1 MNGGSGWKEIPELSI
16 LGIKTGPFPALGKSA
31 LEQLTALPPVS
42 I

>member
-1 MNGGSGWKEIPELSI
+1 MVEVVGKKSPELI
-16 LGIKTGPFPALGKSA
+16 HAWHKTGPFLALGKSA